1 MDTVL
6 SIVTALNALTPLGLA
21 AGLGYI
27 IYHMIAKN
35 GNIRT
40 ISDNHLSDLPEIAEA
55 MKDMAQILQRIEVAQ
70 GENFAYIK
78 ARLNGRGG
86 A

>member
-1 MDTVL
+1 ML
-6 SIVTALNALTPLGLA
+6 SIVAALNAVTPLGMA

-40 ISDNHLSDLPEIAEA
+40 ISENHLSDLPEITDA
-55 MKDMAQILQRIEVAQ
+55 MRGVVQILQRIEVAQ